1 MSVSAAIVLTT
12 NPASSPPPAFPRRPW
27 GGAADR
33 RKGILNIA
41 VDGPNSGFVKSRR
54 QFSCF
59 CHRPSRYNT
68 SVRGQDL
75 FCFFRQRGGQPT
87 GTGLGLQSVFALMCI
102 FFAVYP

>member
-12 NPASSPPPAFPRRPW
+12 NPASSTPPAFPRRPW

-68 SVRGQDL
+68 SVRGQGL
-75 FCFFRQRGGQPT
+75 FWFFFGKE
-87 GTGLGLQSVFALMCI
+87 VFSQQ
-102 FFAVYP
+102 VPG